1 MVATPPLE
9 LNWLLRSL
17 PAPERDRLYPHLQL
31 VNMPLGMVVYE
42 PGAKLRHIYFPTN
55 SIISLLYVLKDGA
68 SAEIAV
74 VGRDG
79 MVGLPRFHGVESAAE
94 RGVVQVR
101 GVAYRIRADEFASVV
116 RELPGLRAELHRY
129 AAALFTMAAQSSGC
143 NRRHSVEQ
151 RCARW
156 LLTVH
161 DRVGRDQFEVTQQVL
176 AEMLGVRRAT
186 VSVAAAEMQRQG
198 MIRYS
203 RGRLTIVRRE
213 GLETVSCGC
222 YRVVHSTFSRLFDGS
237 ARTRLSEIASA

>member
-1 MVATPPLE
+1 MHFQNRILAALPIEELARLEPALHRVKLEPQQTLFAPWEPIEYVWFPEDAVVSVLSEVAE
-9 LNWLLRSL
+9 
-17 PAPERDRLYPHLQL
+17 
-31 VNMPLGMVVYE
+31 
-42 PGAKLRHIYFPTN
+42 GAAVE
-55 SIISLLYVLKDGA
+55 S
-68 SAEIAV
+68 AV

-79 MVGLPRFHGVESAAE
+79 MVGLARFHGVESGAE

-101 GVAYRIRADEFASVV
+101 GAAYRIRADEFAALV
-116 RELPGLRAELHRY
+116 RELPALRAELHRY
-129 AAALFTMAAQSSGC
+129 SAALFTMAAQSSGC

-213 GLETVSCGC
+213 ELETVSCGC
-222 YRVVHSTFSRLFDGS
+222 YRVVHSTFSRLFAG
-237 ARTRLSEIASA
+237 AGKPRVTEVASV

>member
-1 MVATPPLE
+1 MHFQNRILAALPLQELARLESALQRVKLEPQQILFSPWEPIDHVWFPEDALVSVLSEVAE
-9 LNWLLRSL
+9 
-17 PAPERDRLYPHLQL
+17 
-31 VNMPLGMVVYE
+31 
-42 PGAKLRHIYFPTN
+42 GAAVE
-55 SIISLLYVLKDGA
+55 S
-68 SAEIAV
+68 AV

-101 GVAYRIRADEFASVV
+101 GAASRIRADEFATLV
-116 RELPGLRAELHRY
+116 RELPALRAELHRY
-129 AAALFTMAAQSSGC
+129 SAALFTMAAQSSGC

-161 DRVGRDQFEVTQQVL
+161 DRVGRDQFDVTQQVL

-213 GLETVSCGC
+213 ELETVSCGC
-222 YRVVHSTFSRLFDGS
+222 YRVVHTTFSRLFDGG
-237 ARTRLSEIASA
+237 AKAKLSEAASA